1 MNFLSA
7 NNLSKS
13 YGIRTLFS
21 NVTFHV
27 NEGDQI
33 ALVAKNGSGKS
44 TLLKILSGKETSDS
58 GEILFNKDVK
68 VLLFEQSD
76 DCDENLK
83 AEDYIFNHSNSVLDI
98 IHAYEQM
105 MENDPGNPEL
115 MDLMEKMNQFDAW
128 LVESKIQEIMSKLKI
143 DFLEQKIGNLSG
155 GQRKRISLAKFLI
168 DVSLESGHLLL
179 ILDEPTNHLDIEM
192 VEWLEFFLNKENK
205 TMILVTHDRY
215 FLDAICTKIIEL
227 EGGQTYV
234 HNGDYE
240 TYVTNKAI
248 RIENQSVEIDK
259 AQNLYKKELEWM
271 RRQPKARTT
280 KSKSRIDDFYDTKEK
295 AHQKIDKSEV
305 KIDMQM
311 TRLGQKI
318 IEMKNVSK
326 KFGNKVI
333 LDDFSH
339 LFGRGNKIGI
349 IGKNG
354 VGKTTFLRILENE
367 ESADSGEIEIGETL
381 KIGHFRQAGIQY
393 KEDQRAIDFVKEIA
407 DYFPL
412 SNGKQISATQFME
425 QFLFS
430 PEQQYT
436 HIAKLSGGEKK
447 RLQLLAVLFENPN
460 FLILDE
466 PTNDLDLP
474 TLTVLENFLKDYQG
488 CLLVVSHD
496 RYFMDKVTEE
506 LMVFEGEGKISWFNG
521 NYTEYF
527 LAQKIKESEKK
538 NTDKP
543 VEKQE
548 IKSNSA
554 NVSGSSKKMSFKEKK
569 ELEDLEKL
577 LPELENLKEELTEK
591 LSDSSLDFESIQKIS
606 LDLEN
611 TIKDLEA
618 KESRWLELSMLNE

>member
-1 MNFLSA
+1 MNYLSA

-21 NVTFHV
+21 DVTFHV

-44 TLLKILSGKETSDS
+44 TLLKILAGKETSDS

-76 DCDENLK
+76 EFDENQK
-83 AEDYIFNHSNSVLDI
+83 GEEYIYNHSNSVLDL
-98 IHAYEQM
+98 IHDYEQM
-105 MENDPGNPEL
+105 MTKDPSNPEL
-115 MDLMEKMNQFDAW
+115 IDLMEKMNQFDAW
-128 LVESKIQEIMSKLKI
+128 TVESKIQEILSKLKI
-143 DFLEQKIGNLSG
+143 DFLDQKIANLSG

-168 DVSLESGHLLL
+168 DVTFETGHLLL

-192 VEWLEFFLNKENK
+192 VEWLEYFLNKENK

-248 RIENQSVEIDK
+248 RIENQAMEIDK
-259 AQNLYKKELEWM
+259 AQNLYRKELEWM

-305 KIDMQM
+305 KLNMQM
-311 TRLGQKI
+311 TRLGNKI
-318 IEMKNVSK
+318 IEMHHVSK
-326 KFGNKVI
+326 RFGDKVI

-354 VGKTTFLRILENE
+354 VGKTTFLKIIEQQ
-367 ESADSGEIEIGETL
+367 ESIDSGEIEIGETL
-381 KIGHFRQAGIQY
+381 KIGHFRQAGIVY
-393 KEDQRAIDFVKEIA
+393 KDDMRAIDFVKEIA

-496 RYFMDKVTEE
+496 RYFMDKVTDE
-506 LMVFEGEGKISWFNG
+506 LMVFEGEGKVSWFNG

-527 LAQKIKESEKK
+527 IHQKNHKE
-538 NTDKP
+538 TDKK
-543 VEKQE
+543 VEKPIE
-548 IKSNSA
+548 IQPETTPQKA
-554 NVSGSSKKMSFKEKK
+554 RKMSFKEKR
-569 ELEDLEKL
+569 ELQELDVKVAELQELKEKL
-577 LPELENLKEELTEK
+577 TQEIAQPG
-591 LSDSSLDFESIQKIS
+591 LDFETIQKIS
-606 LDLEN
+606 LHLEE
-611 TIKDLEA
+611 TIQELEE
-618 KESRWLELSMLNE
+618 KEMRWLELSLLNED

>member
-1 MNFLSA
+1 MNYLSA

-21 NVTFHV
+21 DVSFHV

-44 TLLKILSGKETSDS
+44 TLLKILAGKETSDT

-76 DCDENLK
+76 DFNEDLK
-83 AEDYIFNHSNSVLDI
+83 AEDYIYNHSNSVLDL
-98 IHAYEQM
+98 IHDYERM

-115 MDLMEKMNQFDAW
+115 IDLMEKMNQFDAW
-128 LVESKIQEIMSKLKI
+128 LVESKIQEILSKLKI
-143 DFLEQKIGNLSG
+143 DFLDQKIKSLSG

-168 DVSLESGHLLL
+168 DVTFETGHLLL

-192 VEWLEFFLNKENK
+192 VEWLEYFLNKENK

-248 RIENQSVEIDK
+248 RIENQSIEIDK
-259 AQNLYKKELEWM
+259 AQNLYRKELEWM

-295 AHQKIDKSEV
+295 AHQKIDRSEV
-305 KIDMQM
+305 KLDMQM

-318 IEMKNVSK
+318 IEMQNVSK
-326 KFGNKVI
+326 RFGEKVI
-333 LDDFSH
+333 LDNFSH

-354 VGKTTFLRILENE
+354 VGKTTFLKILEQQ
-367 ESADSGEIEIGETL
+367 ESIDSGTIEIGETL
-381 KIGHFRQAGIQY
+381 KIGHFRQAGIDY
-393 KEDQRAIDFVKEIA
+393 KEDMRAIDFVKEIA

-430 PEQQYT
+430 PDQQYT

-474 TLTVLENFLKDYQG
+474 TLTVLENFLRDYQG
-488 CLLVVSHD
+488 CLLIVSHD
-496 RYFMDKVTEE
+496 RYFMDKVTDE

-527 LAQKIKESEKK
+527 LHVK
-538 NTDKP
+538 NTKETDK
-543 VEKQE
+543 KQE
-548 IKSNSA
+548 KPIEIQKEIPSNTA
-554 NVSGSSKKMSFKEKK
+554 RKLSFKEKREME
-569 ELEDLEKL
+569 ELEIQVVDLQELKEKL
-577 LPELENLKEELTEK
+577 TEEISK
-591 LSDSSLDFESIQKIS
+591 QGQDFETIQKIS
-606 LDLEN
+606 LHLEN
-611 TIKDLEA
+611 TIQELEE
-618 KESRWLELSMLNE
+618 KEMRWLELSLLNED